1 MTTFTTEDR
10 IEATKPPKRPKEGSR
25 WEGHSGSVFHV
36 IHVVE
41 VDGNTW
47 VHYEQDKINESR
59 EFSCYLES
67 FLQRFREL
75 PDDTTKRIR

>member
-10 IEATKPPKRPKEGSR
+10 IKATEPPKRPKEGSK
-25 WEGHSGSVFHV
+25 WGGTDGKVFHV
-36 IHVVE
+36 MHVIDVE
-41 VDGNTW
+41 GKTW

-67 FLQRFREL
+67 FLQRFNPL
-75 PDDTTKRIR
+75 PE